1 MLAQVLFV
9 GVQHGLDDVTQELGD
24 LLGAAARK
32 GFGGELSLDF
42 LAGQAE
48 CRVSLDAGNH
58 VAVSYTH
65 LTLPTICSV

>member
-48 CRVSLDAGNH
+48 CRVSP
-58 VAVSYTH
+58 VSYTH
-65 LTLPTICSV
+65 LTLPTICSE